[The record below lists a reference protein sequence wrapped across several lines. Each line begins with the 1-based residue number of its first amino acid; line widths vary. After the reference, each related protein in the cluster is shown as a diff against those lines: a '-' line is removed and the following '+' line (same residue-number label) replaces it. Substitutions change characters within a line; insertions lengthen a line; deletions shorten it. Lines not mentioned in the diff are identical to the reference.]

1 MPENVCL
8 ATGGSDM
15 EPHELFGDREG
26 AARGPRVSF
35 FTRKLVAKFQK
46 MGKSVPP
53 SVVAFLDTPL
63 CSFDRQQA
71 AYFEEKFRP
80 LIPRLIS
87 VLEEIYD
94 ELGADR
100 EGWEDM
106 ITYNVRQETPI
117 GICAR
122 AVLVKKERSAEDVLT
137 RSLRDEQRTRRLQ
150 RPLCLSRQGD
160 RDS

>member
-1 MPENVCL
+1 
-8 ATGGSDM
+8 M
-15 EPHELFGDREG
+15 EAYELYGEEEKNGRV
-26 AARGPRVSF
+26 PRTSF
-35 FTRKLVAKFQK
+35 FTRKLAVKFQK
-46 MGKSVPP
+46 MGIELPSSVM
-53 SVVAFLDTPL
+53 AFLDTPL
-63 CSFDRQQA
+63 STFNEEQA
-71 AYFEEKFRP
+71 RYFEEKFRP

-87 VLEEIYD
+87 IMEEIYD

-137 RSLRDEQRTRRLQ
+137 CALRDEQRTRRLQ
-150 RPLCLSRQGD
+150 RPSCFSRPGA
-160 RDS
+160 